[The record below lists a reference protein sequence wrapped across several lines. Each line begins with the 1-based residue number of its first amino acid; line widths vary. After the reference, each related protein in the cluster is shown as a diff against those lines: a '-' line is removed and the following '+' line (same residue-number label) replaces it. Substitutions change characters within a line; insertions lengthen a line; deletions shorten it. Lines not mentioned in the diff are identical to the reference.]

1 MTIQDQIRHIKAH
14 IADLSERLPYAD
26 GQAYYEDKRKIEA
39 LTAELIKLES
49 RYDQSND

>member
-1 MTIQDQIRHIKAH
+1 MTHQDQIRHLKTR

-39 LTAELIKLES
+39 LTAELIKLEGQ
-49 RYDQSND
+49 YDQSNN